1 MEWPYVLLWV
11 CALLVVW
18 IAWNMLTVLDYTCFL
33 ESAGTIKVYI
43 NLRHCKSGMLDFP
56 SNFVEDIEP
65 QNGKGEHKL

>member
-1 MEWPYVLLWV
+1 
-11 CALLVVW
+11 
-18 IAWNMLTVLDYTCFL
+18 MLTVLDYTCFL